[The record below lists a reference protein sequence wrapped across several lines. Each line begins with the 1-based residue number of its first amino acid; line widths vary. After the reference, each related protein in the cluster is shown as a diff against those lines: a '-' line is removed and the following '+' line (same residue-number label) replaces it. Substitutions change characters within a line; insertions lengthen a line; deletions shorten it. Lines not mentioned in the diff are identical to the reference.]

1 MHVDRN
7 SNSGIANHILPTS
20 ATMTGVC
27 VTVISIVRLTEATRH
42 ISTLTDNVFAVT
54 GLVFLVSCFLS
65 YTSMRTPHR
74 AGKMEKLA
82 DIFFLA
88 GLSMM
93 VIGGFM
99 LTLEFEHI

>member
-1 MHVDRN
+1 MDRN
-7 SNSGIANHILPTS
+7 GNTGIANHILPTS

-42 ISTLTDNVFAVT
+42 ISSITDNMFAVT
-54 GLVFLVSCFLS
+54 GLVFLISCFLS
-65 YTSMRTPHR
+65 YTSMRSYR
-74 AGKMEKLA
+74 LAARMEKLA
-82 DIFFLA
+82 DLFFLV

-99 LTLEFEHI
+99 LTLEFEHL